1 MDENAATART
11 RSESWRLISGG
22 RQLRRGARS
31 GGSAG
36 RETQV
41 KDNANRGCDSGVL
54 KYNGMGKEMGNPS
67 CAGVSQ
73 NHSLVGDTGAS
84 ANVFPSNP
92 GNQSPYGITYPGSPT
107 GRFSDGRLIIDYISA
122 GLKFKYPEP
131 YFVTINP
138 DYRTGVNFAQAGST
152 ALNTVFQNP
161 IYFSYQLQQFLQFK
175 QRLQSGYN
183 SNRDA
188 YRKSLPPLKFYQTF
202 LYAVEIGGNDI
213 INNIIYNNK
222 SLSYIANITIP
233 TAVAAIKS
241 SLQTIFASPNPTA
254 YDSYQCLIAF
264 NNISQYFNS
273 KLVDAVVSLR
283 NQYTDA
289 KFYIADMYNPY
300 YKILQNSSAYGFTN
314 IRDACCGTGAPYNYS
329 PFQPCG
335 TPGISSCLN
344 PSTYISWDGV
354 HYTQHYYQIVAE
366 FFLSGT
372 FLDPSTKIC

>member
-1 MDENAATART
+1 
-11 RSESWRLISGG
+11 IIIFG
-22 RQLRRGARS
+22 
-31 GGSAG
+31 
-36 RETQV
+36 
-41 KDNANRGCDSGVL
+41 DSL
-54 KYNGMGKEMGNPS
+54 S
-67 CAGVSQ
+67 
-73 NHSLVGDTGAS
+73 DTGAS

-175 QRLQSGYN
+175 QRLQS
-183 SNRDA
+183 DA
-188 YRKSLPPLKFYQTF
+188 YRKSLPPPKFYQTF

-233 TAVAAIKS
+233 QAVAAIKS
-241 SLQTIFASPNPTA
+241 SLQLLYNEGGRKFLVFTITPLGCTPSIKTIFASPNPTA
-254 YDSYQCLIAF
+254 YDSYRCLIAF

-273 KLVDAVVSLR
+273 KLVEAVVSLR
-283 NQYTDA
+283 NRYSDA

-300 YKILQNSSAYGFTN
+300 YKILQNSSTYAGFTN
-314 IRDACCGTGAPYNYS
+314 IQDACCGTGAPYNYS
-329 PFQPCG
+329 PFQICG
-335 TPGISSCLN
+335 TPGVSSCLN
-344 PSTYISWDGV
+344 PSTYISWDGL
-354 HYTQHYYQIVAE
+354 HYTQHYYQTVAE
-366 FFLSGT
+366 FFLSGI
-372 FLDPSTKIC
+372 FLDP